1 MLRDRLSAQEQE
13 GRLAVEKLKADVRQ
27 QIEEAVV
34 NEKKIWEK
42 EQKYVENE
50 QMRQYRSVWVLVLSF
65 LR

>member
-13 GRLAVEKLKADVRQ
+13 GRLAIDKLKSDLRQ
-27 QIEEAVV
+27 QIDEAVA

-50 QMRQYRSVWVLVLSF
+50 QMRQYK
-65 LR
+65 